1 MPYGLYIS
9 ADGASA
15 QSSRMDVIANNLANV
30 DTVGFKQELAVF
42 QARYAQDIQ
51 DGRVAPGSGKLPEV
65 GGGVELQSTPT
76 NFTPGPFKIT
86 GIWSDLAIKGP
97 GFFSIQKDGQTLLT
111 RAGNFQLDE
120 LGAFTT
126 QNGDP
131 VLDET
136 GTPIELDPADGP
148 VSLGTAGQI
157 LQNGDIVATIGVAE
171 PQSLGDLVK
180 VGGNCFRSLGGTRQI
195 PPEERRLATETLE
208 VSAVEPTTEMVS
220 MIETS
225 RLFEANTRIMQA
237 HDEMIGQLYGR
248 LMRTS

>member
-15 QSSRMDVIANNLANV
+15 QSSRLDVIANNLANV

-51 DGRVAPGSGKLPEV
+51 DGRVAPGSGKLADV

-86 GIWSDLAIKGP
+86 GIWSDLAMKGP
-97 GFFSIQKDGQTLLT
+97 GFFTIRRDGETLLT
-111 RAGNFQLDE
+111 RAGNFQIDE
-120 LGAFTT
+120 AGRLTT
-126 QNGDP
+126 QSGDA
-131 VLDET
+131 VLDAA
-136 GTPIELDPADGP
+136 GVPIEVDLADGP
-148 VSLGTAGQI
+148 LSFGPAGEV
-157 LQNGDIVATIGVAE
+157 LQNGEIVATVGVAE

-180 VGGNCFRSLGGTRQI
+180 VGGNAFRSLAGTRQI
-195 PPEERRLATETLE
+195 PVEERRLATETLE
-208 VSAVEPTTEMVS
+208 VSAVEPTTEMVN